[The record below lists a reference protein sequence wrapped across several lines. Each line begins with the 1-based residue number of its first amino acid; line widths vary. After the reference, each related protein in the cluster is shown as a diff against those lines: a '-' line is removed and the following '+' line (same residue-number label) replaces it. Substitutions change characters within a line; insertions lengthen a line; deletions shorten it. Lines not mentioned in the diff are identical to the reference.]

1 MEHIVIVDED
11 DNLVGE
17 EEKGKCHEGNGILH
31 RAILV
36 MVFNRKRELLL
47 ARRSKKKRLWP
58 GFWDGTVASHV
69 FKEENYEQ
77 ASKRRLSQEIGLITD
92 NIEYLFKFRY
102 KAGYKNIGA
111 ENEICAVIAVNN
123 TDGAKLSPNHN
134 EVSEMK
140 SMDLRAFMD
149 DLKENE
155 QGSREFI
162 YALVREALENR
173 TMNELK
179 RLAVGDGD

>member
-1 MEHIVIVDED
+1 MEHILIVDEN
-11 DNLVGE
+11 DNLIGE
-17 EEKGKCHEGNGILH
+17 EEKGKCHEGDGILH

-102 KAGYKNIGA
+102 KAEYKNVGA
-111 ENEICAVIAVNN
+111 ENEICAVVAVNN
-123 TDGAKLSPNHN
+123 TDGAKLSPNPN

-149 DLKENE
+149 DLKENK
-155 QGSREFI
+155 
-162 YALVREALENR
+162 NR
-173 TMNELK
+173 YTPWLMF
-179 RLAVGDGD
+179 AVEHMIERQLL